1 MAWQFLDEEKDMK
14 AEIMNNPKVTILL
27 LNYNGWKD
35 AIECLESV
43 YKITYPNW
51 EVLLVDNGSEDDSVS
66 KIKEWAA
73 GKIPVESKF
82 FEYDAERKP
91 IEYIEELFYDEE
103 EARVKVSEKE
113 KEWDMLLP
121 HQKLS
126 ILRIEKNCGFT
137 GGNNIGIEYILRKKK
152 TDYILLLSN
161 DTVVDKYLL
170 KELVKVAESDPEIGV
185 VGPKI
190 YFYDYNGRKD
200 IINFAGGKIN
210 FWKGQGYHIG
220 ANEIDKG
227 QHDEIR
233 EVDYVEG
240 SCFSIKKKVIEKVGM
255 LDHEYFAY
263 WEEADWCVRIKKGGY
278 KLCYVPKAKIWHK
291 VSSTTKKTSGFFE
304 YYNTRNKFS
313 FMKKYTTRVQFI
325 SFMLHFFIFGFW
337 FTSGML
343 LYHKNPKALISFY
356 KGVKDGYILAI
367 KS

>member
-1 MAWQFLDEEKDMK
+1 MTMREESI
-14 AEIMNNPKVTILL
+14 ATAIENTPKVTILL
-27 LNYNGWKD
+27 LNYNGWGD

-51 EVLLVDNGSEDDSVS
+51 ELILVDNGSVDGSVS

-73 GKIPVESKF
+73 GEILVESKF
-82 FEYDAERKP
+82 FEYDVEGKP
-91 IEYIEELFYDEE
+91 IKYIEELFYDEE
-103 EARVKVSEKE
+103 EARVKASKKE
-113 KEWDMLLP
+113 KEWDALLP

-126 ILRIEKNCGFT
+126 ILRIEKNRGVT
-137 GGNNIGIEYILRKKK
+137 GGENIGIEYILRERK
-152 TDYILLLSN
+152 TDYILILNNDIAVDKELLS
-161 DTVVDKYLL
+161 
-170 KELVKVAESDPEIGV
+170 ELVKVAESDPEIGV

-190 YFYDYNGRKD
+190 YYYDYNGRKD

-210 FWKGQGYHIG
+210 FWKGVGYHIG

-240 SCFSIKKKVIEKVGM
+240 SCFLIKKEVIEKVGM

-263 WEEADWCVRIKKGGY
+263 WEEADWCIRIKKGGY
-278 KLCYVPKAKIWHK
+278 KGCYVPRAKIWHK

-304 YYNTRNKFS
+304 YYNTRNSFL
-313 FMKKYTTRVQFI
+313 FMKKHASGGQYL
-325 SFMLHFFIFGFW
+325 SFLLYFFGFRFW

-343 LYHKNPKALISFY
+343 LYHKNMKALISFY
-356 KGVKDGYILAI
+356 KGVKDGYLLAI
-367 KS
+367 KARKVE